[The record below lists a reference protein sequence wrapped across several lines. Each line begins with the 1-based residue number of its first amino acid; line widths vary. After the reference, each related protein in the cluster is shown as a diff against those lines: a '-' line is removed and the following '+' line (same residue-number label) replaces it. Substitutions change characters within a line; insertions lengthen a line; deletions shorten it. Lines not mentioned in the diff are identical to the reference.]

1 MNNIIKIENLNF
13 KYGET
18 KIFENLNLTVKENTF
33 TTILGTNGSG
43 KTTLAKLLLG
53 SEKTDGKILIYKLPV
68 IKENLNHIDRFT
80 NLIPE
85 KLVFKSDTVI
95 EEFNKALKTKKFIQK
110 QFKPNID
117 QITEL
122 LEINNLLEKNPN
134 TLNLNDQLLVAIAA
148 ALITKPKI
156 LIIDHTLNILNEI
169 EKQKVL
175 KLLQKM
181 IKNKELTVVYMT
193 SDSDESLYGDNIIIL
208 GRKNALVSGKKDKIF
223 KDEKNFK
230 KAGLELPFIIELSKK
245 LQFYN
250 LIDKDYQS
258 AEKMVK
264 DLWK

>member
-18 KIFENLNLTVKENTF
+18 EIFENLNLTIKENTF
-33 TTILGTNGSG
+33 TTILGPNGSG
-43 KTTLAKLLLG
+43 KTTLVKLLLG
-53 SEKTDGKILIYKLPV
+53 SEKADGKVVIDKLPV
-68 IKENLNHIDRFT
+68 IKDNLNHIDRFT

-85 KLVFKSDTVI
+85 KLVFKADTVI
-95 EEFNKALKTKKFIQK
+95 EEFNNALISKKFIKK
-110 QFKPNID
+110 QFQKNID

-148 ALITKPKI
+148 TLITKPKL
-156 LIIDHTLNILNEI
+156 LIIDQTLTILNET
-169 EKQKVL
+169 EKKKVL
-175 KLLQKM
+175 KLFQKM

-208 GRKNALVSGKKDKIF
+208 GRKNVLVSGKKDKIF